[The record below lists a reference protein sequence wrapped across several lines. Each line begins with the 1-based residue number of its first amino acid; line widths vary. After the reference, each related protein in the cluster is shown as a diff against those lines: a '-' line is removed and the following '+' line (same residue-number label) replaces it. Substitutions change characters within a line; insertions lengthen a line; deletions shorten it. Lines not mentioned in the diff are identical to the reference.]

1 MRGKPLTKAMITG
14 RGAVG
19 AGAEPMRSGKWWV
32 ALICLAI
39 GIGITRWVIAGAPPF
54 GS

>member
-1 MRGKPLTKAMITG
+1 MRQ
-14 RGAVG
+14 
-19 AGAEPMRSGKWWV
+19 GKWWA

-39 GIGITRWVIAGAPPF
+39 AIGIVRWVIAGAPPF